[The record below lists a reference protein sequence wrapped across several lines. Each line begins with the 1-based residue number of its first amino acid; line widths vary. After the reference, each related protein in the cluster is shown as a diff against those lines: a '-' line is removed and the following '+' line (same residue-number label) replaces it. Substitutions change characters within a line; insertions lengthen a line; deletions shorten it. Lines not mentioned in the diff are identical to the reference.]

1 MTHDA
6 MTIPSPS
13 PEQIQEVELKY
24 KVTDNSQLPILLNTP
39 SLGVYRV
46 GTFCSKKIVDAYF
59 DSTDW
64 VLAQAGYALR
74 FRQSDD
80 TAVVQL
86 KSLTPPQ
93 GGIHNR
99 LEISVPTSNPIQPES
114 WPEGRAREL
123 ALTSLRDQ
131 NLQLLFYVIQIRKQ
145 APLRFAGVAIA
156 ELSIDHVTW
165 QMDGRSNTNWL
176 VEVELQPGQNPSHL
190 RRFQHILGAYSFLQ
204 MMAQSKYE
212 QGLALIQRSPR
223 L

>member
-1 MTHDA
+1 
-6 MTIPSPS
+6 MTIPPPA

-24 KVTDNSQLPILLNTP
+24 KVIDNSQLPILLNAP
-39 SLGVYRV
+39 SLGEYRV
-46 GTFCSKKIVDAYF
+46 GTFCSRRIVDAYF
-59 DSTDW
+59 DSADW
-64 VLAQAGYALR
+64 ALAQAGYALR
-74 FRQSDD
+74 FRQSDG

-93 GGIHNR
+93 GGIHRR

-131 NLQLLFYVIQIRKQ
+131 RLQLLFYVIQIRKQ
-145 APLRFAGVAIA
+145 APLRLAGVAIA

-165 QMDGRSNTNWL
+165 QMDGRSDTNWI
-176 VEVELQPGQNPSHL
+176 VEVELKPGQDPSHL
-190 RRFQHILGAYSFLQ
+190 TRLQHILDAYSFLQ
-204 MMAQSKYE
+204 MTAQSKYE
-212 QGLALIQRSPR
+212 RGLALIQRSPQ